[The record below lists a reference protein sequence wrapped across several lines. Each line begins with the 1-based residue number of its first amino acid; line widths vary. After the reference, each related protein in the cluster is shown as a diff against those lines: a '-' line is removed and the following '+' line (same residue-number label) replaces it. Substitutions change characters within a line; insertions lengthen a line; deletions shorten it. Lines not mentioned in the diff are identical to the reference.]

1 MIIVKTKNGAR
12 FVNDKQSVMVNH
24 NKEEK
29 QVEIVCRDGAEII
42 NGVESVTYITDAQPM
57 SWKDDGSDV
66 VQQKEKYE
74 ELKES
79 YDNVHNMCIKQRNII
94 ENYALSVRRLKPIA
108 KKWDFLKAELERL
121 DNAVRDMYPEFNV
134 AYGHDEVKSER

>member
-12 FVNDKQSVMVNH
+12 FVNEKQSVMVNH

-29 QVEIVCRDGAEII
+29 QVEVVCRDGSDII
-42 NGVESVTYITDAQPM
+42 NEVESVTYITDAQPM
-57 SWKDDGSDV
+57 SWKEDGSEV

-79 YDNVHNMCIKQRNII
+79 YESVHNMCIKQRNII
-94 ENYALSVRRLKPIA
+94 EEYSLSVSRLSPYA

-121 DNAVRDMYPEFNV
+121 DNSVRNRYPEFNV
-134 AYGHDEVKSER
+134 AYGHDEIKSEK

>member
-12 FVNDKQSVMVNH
+12 FVNEKQSVMVNH

-29 QVEIVCRDGAEII
+29 QVEVVCSEGADII
-42 NGVESVTYITDAQPM
+42 NEVESVTYVTDAQAM
-57 SWKDDGSDV
+57 SWKEDGSEV

-79 YDNVHNMCIKQRNII
+79 YDKQRQNSNLLFDI
-94 ENYALSVRRLKPIA
+94 L
-108 KKWDFLKAELERL
+108 
-121 DNAVRDMYPEFNV
+121 
-134 AYGHDEVKSER
+134 